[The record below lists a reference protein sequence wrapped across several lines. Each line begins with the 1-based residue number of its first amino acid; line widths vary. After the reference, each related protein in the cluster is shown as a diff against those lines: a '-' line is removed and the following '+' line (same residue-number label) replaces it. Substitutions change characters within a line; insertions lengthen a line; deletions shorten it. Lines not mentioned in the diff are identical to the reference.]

1 MTFNVIYNIKI
12 VYNFISLNH
21 KSNNYFNFSNRKNR
35 QFTLK
40 FKQIKIYRGAPF
52 QQIST
57 YLNIAYII
65 IRNPWIK
72 FVKTNSV
79 LDLPKSGQP
88 LKSSHG
94 EKPNLLHF
102 EKGPFFTANE
112 VTENCNI
119 LKKVSV
125 CIVCKHLYTVGFL
138 EVGHRTNY
146 CYLCNIFEI
155 GKMVQGIFGNGS
167 GEVED
172 MHFFNESR
180 F

>member
-1 MTFNVIYNIKI
+1 
-12 VYNFISLNH
+12 
-21 KSNNYFNFSNRKNR
+21 
-35 QFTLK
+35 
-40 FKQIKIYRGAPF
+40 
-52 QQIST
+52 
-57 YLNIAYII
+57 
-65 IRNPWIK
+65 
-72 FVKTNSV
+72 VKTNSV

-138 EVGHRTNY
+138 EVGHRANY

-155 GKMVQGIFGNGS
+155 GKIVQGIFGNVS
-167 GEVED
+167 GEENKNPDISSFNKIMQSYYNHFGKPIIIIYFGVNVEYKKIID
-172 MHFFNESR
+172 EDFLHHINQIFLV
-180 F
+180 